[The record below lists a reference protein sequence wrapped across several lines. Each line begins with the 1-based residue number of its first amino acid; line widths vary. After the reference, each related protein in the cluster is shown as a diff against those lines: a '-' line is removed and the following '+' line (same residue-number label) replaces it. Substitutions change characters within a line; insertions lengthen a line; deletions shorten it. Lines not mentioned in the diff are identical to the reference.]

1 MEVSQDIGFEIF
13 SWLPAK
19 SICKFKSTCNPFSKF
34 SEETVF
40 RTKQTQNLFGKD
52 DTCLF
57 IQPDEISQ
65 KYVTK
70 RVELYSLHNHQQSSG
85 APNNVLS
92 FLSNTASVIASC
104 NGLVLCHH
112 INDPAK
118 VFICN
123 PITKFWSFIP
133 ISESIQINNNFANA
147 KLMLHCSLDDYKV
160 FLFEN
165 TMEWGRH
172 PTCYTCS
179 VYHGKEGVWKTM
191 ERGFLPGERN
201 IEFDM
206 PVFYNGALYFISDSG
221 QYFARPSPFYKPY
234 IMSYNLENGISTM
247 FRLPREA
254 IKGFHLP
261 CKMGIFNWGKA
272 SNSNGSICLVKL
284 RKSTFTVWFLGD
296 YESCSWE
303 KVFKTRVRAMGLKEK
318 DPYVTAFTVVN
329 GNRLVFATE
338 ERVYSCC
345 LDKKR
350 FMKIEEICQHNCGFN
365 PRFISYLDTY
375 RSCGINAET
384 MPC

>member
-118 VFICN
+118 VFI
-123 PITKFWSFIP
+123 
-133 ISESIQINNNFANA
+133 
-147 KLMLHCSLDDYKV
+147 
-160 FLFEN
+160 
-165 TMEWGRH
+165 
-172 PTCYTCS
+172 
-179 VYHGKEGVWKTM
+179 
-191 ERGFLPGERN
+191 
-201 IEFDM
+201 
-206 PVFYNGALYFISDSG
+206 
-221 QYFARPSPFYKPY
+221 
-234 IMSYNLENGISTM
+234 
-247 FRLPREA
+247 
-254 IKGFHLP
+254 
-261 CKMGIFNWGKA
+261 
-272 SNSNGSICLVKL
+272 
-284 RKSTFTVWFLGD
+284 
-296 YESCSWE
+296 
-303 KVFKTRVRAMGLKEK
+303 
-318 DPYVTAFTVVN
+318 
-329 GNRLVFATE
+329 
-338 ERVYSCC
+338 
-345 LDKKR
+345 
-350 FMKIEEICQHNCGFN
+350 
-365 PRFISYLDTY
+365 
-375 RSCGINAET
+375 
-384 MPC
+384 

>member
-1 MEVSQDIGFEIF
+1 MKVSQDIGFEIF

-19 SICKFKSTCNPFSKF
+19 SICKFKSTCNSFSNF

-40 RTKQTQNLFGKD
+40 RTKQTKNLFGKD
-52 DTCLF
+52 ETCLL

-65 KYVTK
+65 RYVTK
-70 RVELYSLHNHQQSSG
+70 RIELYSLPKHHQSSG
-85 APNNVLS
+85 APNNILS
-92 FLSNTASVIASC
+92 FLSNTSSVIASS
-104 NGLVLCHH
+104 NGLILCHN
-112 INDPAK
+112 INDPVK

-123 PITKFWSFIP
+123 PITKSWSFIP
-133 ISESIQINNNFANA
+133 IPESLQMNNNFANA

-165 TMEWGRH
+165 TMEWD
-172 PTCYTCS
+172 PTCYTCN
-179 VYHGKEGVWKTM
+179 VYYGNEGVWKTM
-191 ERGFLPGERN
+191 ECGFLPGGRDMK
-201 IEFDM
+201 FDM
-206 PVFYNGALYFISDSG
+206 PVFYNGALHFISNSG
-221 QYFARPSPFYKPY
+221 RYFGRPSPFYKPY

-254 IKGFHLP
+254 IRGCHLP
-261 CKMGIFNWGKA
+261 CNMGIFNWGKA

-303 KVFKTRVRAMGLKEK
+303 KVFKMRVRAMGLKEK
-318 DPYVTAFTVVN
+318 DPYVMAFTVVN